1 MKKIDTRALP
11 EVLDHVSDIT
21 EALAMGVVSDTFDR
35 EEMINLISTYS
46 ALFAQ
51 IVTVTTIC
59 KMPKGCEGQLP
70 ERIDDAVEI
79 FHGTVIANT
88 RETLKLN
95 GIPDPWNNEVN
106 RRTFAEIMKEIENE
120 EKKQH

>member
-21 EALAMGVVSDTFDR
+21 ESLAMGVAGDAFDS
-35 EEMINLISTYS
+35 EEMISLISTYS

-70 ERIDDAVEI
+70 ERIDDAVAI

-88 RETLKLN
+88 RETLELN
-95 GIPDPWNNEVN
+95 GIPDPWRNNVN

-120 EKKQH
+120 ETKQH